1 MTKEEKAKKYDEAL
15 NWMRE
20 LYPGLHGATKEDA
33 EHYFPELK
41 ESEDSED
48 ERIRKF
54 LLRLAKRCSENS
66 IDFSGDIKK
75 KDVIAWL
82 EKQKEQKPSIN
93 IDQLKSLMLQ
103 YLQEAANEKDD
114 SDIEADTDKW
124 ARKILGYDFEQK
136 LLEWSEDI
144 IRKGIK
150 EVGLTQY
157 QIKWLKNNV
166 FPPKKEQK
174 PETKI
179 TGWVARDRNGEICI
193 YEDYPERISA
203 QQFWFGQ
210 GSNRILDQKS
220 FPDLK
225 WEDEPVEVE
234 ATIRR
239 K

>member
-1 MTKEEKAKKYDEAL
+1 MTKEEAIK
-15 NWMRE
+15 E
-20 LYPGLHGATKEDA
+20 LRGFIGQLTEGCQEVIKVLI
-33 EHYFPELK
+33 PELG
-41 ESEDSED
+41 ESED
-48 ERIRKF
+48 ERIRQSIVGTIKQCTDI
-54 LLRLAKRCSENS
+54 LDPKNQKRML
-66 IDFSGDIKK
+66 
-75 KDVIAWL
+75 AWL
-82 EKQKEQKPSIN
+82 EKQKEQKP
-93 IDQLKSLMLQ
+93 
-103 YLQEAANEKDD
+103 A
-114 SDIEADTDKW
+114 
-124 ARKILGYDFEQK
+124 
-136 LLEWSEDI
+136 EWSEDI

-234 ATIRR
+234 IIIR
-239 K
+239 KK